1 MDFVYT
7 DSKGIEIGF
16 LRNCSIDLEIG
27 TYDKGSND
35 FQITISQEER
45 DPNLTYESSDT
56 LTKVVGF
63 SKEVEQVIFS
73 IVGNTSNPRDQVYR
87 AYAQIGWNDSKKNV
101 NFIVKGGGFVNGHI
115 LPINYLVK
123 LKD

>member
-73 IVGNTSNPRDQVYR
+73 IVGNASNPRDQVHR

-101 NFIVKGGGFVNGHI
+101 NFIVKGSGFVNGHV
-115 LPINYLVK
+115 LPISYLVK

>member
-1 MDFVYT
+1 MGKFKNQNGEVILNLDNY
-7 DSKGIEIGF
+7 IIG
-16 LRNCSIDLEIG
+16 
-27 TYDKGSND
+27 
-35 FQITISQEER
+35 QA
-45 DPNLTYESSDT
+45 NLTYESSDT
-56 LTKVVGF
+56 LTRVVGF

-73 IVGNTSNPRDQVYR
+73 IIGNASNPRDQVYR

-101 NFIVKGGGFVNGHI
+101 KFIVKGGGFVNGHI

>member
-1 MDFVYT
+1 MGKFK
-7 DSKGIEIGF
+7 DSKGNVILDLDNYIIG
-16 LRNCSIDLEIG
+16 
-27 TYDKGSND
+27 
-35 FQITISQEER
+35 QA
-45 DPNLTYESSDT
+45 NLTFESSDT

-73 IVGNTSNPRDQVYR
+73 IVVNASNPRDQVYR

>member
-1 MDFVYT
+1 MGKFK
-7 DSKGIEIGF
+7 DSKGNVILDLDNYIIG
-16 LRNCSIDLEIG
+16 
-27 TYDKGSND
+27 
-35 FQITISQEER
+35 QA
-45 DPNLTYESSDT
+45 NLTFESSDT

-73 IVGNTSNPRDQVYR
+73 IVGNASNPRDQVYR

>member
-1 MDFVYT
+1 MGKFKNQNGEVVLNLDNY
-7 DSKGIEIGF
+7 IIG
-16 LRNCSIDLEIG
+16 
-27 TYDKGSND
+27 
-35 FQITISQEER
+35 QA
-45 DPNLTYESSDT
+45 NLTFESSDT
-56 LTKVVGF
+56 LTRVVGF

-73 IVGNTSNPRDQVYR
+73 IVGNTSNPRDQVHR